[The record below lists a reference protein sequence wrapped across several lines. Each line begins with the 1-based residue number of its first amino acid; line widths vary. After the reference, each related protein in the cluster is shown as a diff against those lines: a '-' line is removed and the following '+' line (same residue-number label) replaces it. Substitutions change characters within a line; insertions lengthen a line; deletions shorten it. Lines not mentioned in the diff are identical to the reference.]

1 MTVRMELGGTFDDCP
16 LAWQSFVVHT
26 QKCLGYLSR
35 NRGLSYE
42 QIQKGLE
49 QFKAEFIQCVCTP
62 TKWAVDFPSEA
73 YYNLFVLK
81 YGEEHVER

>member
-1 MTVRMELGGTFDDCP
+1 MELGGTFDDCP

-49 QFKAEFIQCVCTP
+49 QFKAEFIDCGVGDSGS
-62 TKWAVDFPSEA
+62 VDFPSEA
-73 YYNLFVLK
+73 HYNLFVLK